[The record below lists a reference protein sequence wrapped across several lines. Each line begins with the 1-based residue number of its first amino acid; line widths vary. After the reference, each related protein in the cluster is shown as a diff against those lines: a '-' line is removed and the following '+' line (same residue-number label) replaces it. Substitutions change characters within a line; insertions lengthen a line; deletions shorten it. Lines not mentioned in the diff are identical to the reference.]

1 MVVAMD
7 REGNKTT
14 EKTKMARLIFL
25 KQSTFVPGLTIIMPL
40 YDQITF
46 SQAIL
51 LYQSFLLLSF
61 SSHWR

>member
-7 REGNKTT
+7 REGNKNS

-25 KQSTFVPGLTIIMPL
+25 KQSTFVPRLTIIMPL

-46 SQAIL
+46 SQVIL

-61 SSHWR
+61 SSQ